1 MILEAPLHPTSAVID
16 RSAFR
21 HNLAMVRAYVGD
33 YPAIMPVVKADAYGH
48 GAIQLSREAIR
59 LGVRWLAVARYHEGL
74 ALRAAGIDTPILVFE
89 VVPRESIEPCLAA
102 DLRLTVVSDDHAEA
116 ISRAATRSGHRAV
129 VHVKVDTGMGRLGV
143 VHEGAAGCVER
154 IVRFPGLTIEGI
166 YSHFATSEDPDQS
179 YAREQLRRFTA
190 VLNELEQRNLRPP
203 LRHMANSGAVITLP
217 ESHFDIV
224 RPGIMLYGYPPARG
238 MNEPHPVR
246 PVMALRSRVS
256 FLKAVPAGTSI
267 SYGRRYSTT
276 GHTTIATIPVGYA
289 DGFARLLTGK
299 SHCIIRGRRFPVVG
313 TVCMDH
319 VMADLGPEPGV
330 QEGDEV
336 TLIGRDGTE
345 EITAWDVASAI
356 GTIPYEVTSLITP
369 RVPRL
374 FVE

>member
-1 MILEAPLHPTSAVID
+1 MIPEAPLHPTSAIID

-33 YPAIMPVVKADAYGH
+33 RPAIMPVVKADAYGH
-48 GAIQLSREAIR
+48 GALQLSQEALR

-89 VVPRESIEPCLAA
+89 IVPRESIEASLAA
-102 DLRLTVVSDDHAEA
+102 ELRLTVASDAHAEA
-116 ISRAATRSGHRAV
+116 ISGVATRSNLRAV
-129 VHVKVDTGMGRLGV
+129 IHVKVDTGMGRLGV
-143 VHEGAAGCVER
+143 VHDAAADCLER
-154 IVRFPGLTIEGI
+154 IARLPGVTVEGV
-166 YSHFATSEDPDQS
+166 YSHFATSEDPDQA

-190 VLNELEQRNLRPP
+190 VLNDLERRNIRPP
-203 LRHMANSGAVITLP
+203 LRHMANSGAVIALP
-217 ESHFDIV
+217 DSHFDIV
-224 RPGIMLYGYPPARG
+224 RPGIMLYGYPPAQG
-238 MNEPHPVR
+238 MSQAHPVR

-256 FLKAVPAGTSI
+256 FLKTVAAGTSI
-267 SYGRRYSTT
+267 SYGRRYSTS
-276 GHTTIATIPVGYA
+276 GRTTIATIPVGYA

-299 SHCIIRGRRFPVVG
+299 SQCIIRGRRFPIVG

-319 VMADLGPEPGV
+319 VMADLGAEPGV

-336 TLIGRDGTE
+336 TLIGSDGTE
-345 EITAWDVASAI
+345 EITAWDVASIA

-369 RVPRL
+369 RVPRI